1 MRLSAVA
8 GTAAH
13 AASRA
18 LLVAATPLQGVI
30 APNRNTHCFINRQ
43 ARIILAADGHED
55 LARLVRPLADD
66 MDRGSYWAD
75 AGWKSMTH
83 MYNPPRGGGVGAAPA
98 APVVCYLYSPPAGR
112 GGRHG
117 AARRTAF
124 FLGAAA
130 HVVQDLCVP
139 HHACNRLLSGHSA
152 FEALAEGTC
161 QQHRAEEA
169 GLYDLSDTPG
179 GWVHRNAESA
189 QPFMEPAAGGPVQM
203 LEAISELLPR
213 AQRTTAGFIEF
224 CLRQMG
230 VAS

>member
-83 MYNPPRGGGVGAAPA
+83 MYNPQT
-98 APVVCYLYSPPAGR
+98 GR
-112 GGRHG
+112 GLWDGPSAPEVCDRYFSQAVRAWRHG
-117 AARRTAF
+117 AARRPPPGV
-124 FLGAAA
+124 GAGGARGA
-130 HVVQDLCVP
+130 GHCVP
-139 HHACNRLLSGHSA
+139 PPPRHPRRARPPA